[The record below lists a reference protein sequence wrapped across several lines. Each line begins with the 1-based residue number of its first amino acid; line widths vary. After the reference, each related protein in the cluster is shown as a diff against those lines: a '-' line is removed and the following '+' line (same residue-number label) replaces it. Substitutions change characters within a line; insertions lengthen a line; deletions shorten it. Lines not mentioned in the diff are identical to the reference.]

1 MALPS
6 SLIPRPRLG
15 ARFTQYHCPTM
26 SERPVLLIADDDE
39 DVQRLLTLFVRPLDC
54 EVLTA
59 RDGEEALALAQAR
72 LPDLVLL
79 DVMMPKRSGWEVCQ
93 ALKAVQRT
101 SHIAVVLVTGR
112 GDVKDR
118 LTGLQLGADDYLV
131 KPFNRDEVVKRIGA
145 LLHRKQRDP
154 SPGAEGAKSSESM
167 LFDRASGLPTV
178 PMVLSRLK
186 EMLIEQSEIGI
197 VYVDIEQ
204 FESIEA
210 EYGWAF
216 FDEFLRCAGE
226 AVAVEARARFPKA
239 LVAAN
244 LVGGSSFYIFF
255 ESRGTDLRQEAA
267 FDTVANDVR
276 EKLITAMRER
286 FPSMQQGQIGF
297 FVGAARI
304 DYRPQIRLER
314 QVYQGM
320 QTAGDAVR
328 DAEQQR
334 KKQLTREVR
343 DIIRRKRVTTL
354 FQPIVWAQEGK
365 VFGYEVLTRGAPN
378 SSFRNSDMLFGFARD
393 AKLAWARGPVAVEN
407 ALETVA
413 LENALKRLRSFD
425 LTGRKYLLNLEA
437 EMFEESEFRIHEMVS
452 FFSEH
457 RGHFVFELT
466 ERAAIEDYAVFRR
479 LLDEFRDKGIEVA
492 IDDAGSGYASLE
504 AIAALAPDYLK
515 ITKGLVSTLADEPI
529 KQDLVKMLVDLAGKI
544 GAKTLAEGLETVEE
558 YEWCRD
564 LGVDLL
570 QGYYLAHPQDEPR
583 IGDEEVQASLNA
595 DAERRLATV
604 AARETTVVS
613 RRV

>member
-1 MALPS
+1 
-6 SLIPRPRLG
+6 
-15 ARFTQYHCPTM
+15 M

-59 RDGEEALALAQAR
+59 RDGEEALAIAQAR

-145 LLHRKQRDP
+145 LLHRKHREP
-154 SPGAEGAKSSESM
+154 TPAAEAAKSSESM

-178 PMVLSRLK
+178 PMVLNRLK

-216 FDEFLRCAGE
+216 FDEFLRCAAE
-226 AVAVEARARFPKA
+226 AVVAEGRARFPKA

-276 EKLITAMRER
+276 EKLITAMRQR
-286 FPSMQQGQIGF
+286 FPAMQQGQIGF
-297 FVGAARI
+297 FVGAARV

-314 QVYQGM
+314 QIYQGM
-320 QTAGDAVR
+320 QTAADAVR
-328 DAEQQR
+328 DAEHER
-334 KKQLTREVR
+334 KRQLTRELR
-343 DIIRRKRVTTL
+343 DIIRRKRITTL
-354 FQPIVWAQEGK
+354 FQPIVRARDTG
-365 VFGYEVLTRGAPN
+365 VFGYEILTRGPAH
-378 SSFRNSDMLFGFARD
+378 SSFRNSDMLFSFARES
-393 AKLAWARGPVAVEN
+393 KLAWALEAI
-407 ALETVA
+407 ALECA
-413 LENALKRLRSFD
+413 LRRLRHAD
-425 LTGRKYLLNLEA
+425 LGDRKFLLNLEA
-437 EMFEESEFRIHEMVS
+437 EMFAESEFRIHDVVA
-452 FFSEH
+452 FCAEH

-466 ERAAIEDYAVFRR
+466 ERAAIEDYVVFRN
-479 LLDEFRDKGIEVA
+479 LLDEFRAKGIEVA

-515 ITKGLVSTLADEPI
+515 VTKSLVSTLANEPI
-529 KQDLVKMLVDLAGKI
+529 KQDLVKMLVELAGKI
-544 GAKTLAEGLETVEE
+544 NAQTIAEGIETVEE
-558 YEWCRD
+558 YEACRE
-564 LGVDLL
+564 LGIDLL
-570 QGYYLAHPQDEPR
+570 QGYYLAHPQEQLR
-583 IGDEEVQASLNA
+583 LGDEEVAQMANRSL
-595 DAERRLATV
+595 LQ
-604 AARETTVVS
+604 S
-613 RRV
+613 

>member
-1 MALPS
+1 MPD
-6 SLIPRPRLG
+6 
-15 ARFTQYHCPTM
+15 
-26 SERPVLLIADDDE
+26 RPVLLIADDDE
-39 DVQRLLTLFVRPLDC
+39 AVQRLLTMYVRPLDC
-54 EVLTA
+54 EVLIA
-59 RDGEEALALAQAR
+59 RDGEEALAIAQTR

-79 DVMMPKRSGWEVCQ
+79 DVTMPKRSGWDVCQ

-131 KPFNRDEVVKRIGA
+131 KPFVREEVLRRIGA
-145 LLHRKQRDP
+145 LLQRKQRDTHA
-154 SPGAEGAKSSESM
+154 GEAAKLSESM
-167 LFDRASGLPTV
+167 LFDRASGLPTM
-178 PMVLSRLK
+178 PMVLGRLK
-186 EMLIEQSEIGI
+186 EMLIEQGEIGI

-226 AVAVEARARFPKA
+226 AVAVEARSRFPKA
-239 LVAAN
+239 IVAAN

-255 ESRGTDLRQEAA
+255 ESRGTDLRQETA
-267 FDTVANDVR
+267 FDLMANDVR
-276 EKLITAMRER
+276 EKLIDAMRQR
-286 FPSMQQGQIGF
+286 FPNMQPGQIGF

-334 KKQLTREVR
+334 RKELTRELR

-354 FQPIVWAQEGK
+354 FQPIVWSRDGA
-365 VFGYEVLTRGAPN
+365 VFGYEVLTRGTPN
-378 SSFRNSDMLFGFARD
+378 SSFRNSDMLFAFARE
-393 AKLAWARGPVAVEN
+393 AKLAW

-413 LENALKRLRSFD
+413 LEAALKRLRAFELD
-425 LTGRKYLLNLEA
+425 GRKFLLNLEA

-457 RGHFVFELT
+457 RGNFVFELT

-479 LLDEFRDKGIEVA
+479 LLDEFREKGIEVA

-529 KQDLVKMLVDLAGKI
+529 KQDLVKMLVELGGKI
-544 GAKTLAEGLETVEE
+544 GAKTLAEGIETVEE

-570 QGYYLAHPQDEPR
+570 QGYYFAHPQAQPH
-583 IGDEEVQASLNA
+583 IGDAEVKSSLAA
-595 DAERRLATV
+595 DALRRLVTRDAT
-604 AARETTVVS
+604 R
-613 RRV
+613 

>member
-1 MALPS
+1 MP
-6 SLIPRPRLG
+6 
-15 ARFTQYHCPTM
+15 
-26 SERPVLLIADDDE
+26 ERPVLLIADDDE
-39 DVQRLLTLFVRPLDC
+39 DVQRLLTLYVRPLDC

-59 RDGEEALALAQAR
+59 RDGEQALAIAQSR
-72 LPDLVLL
+72 LPDVVLL

-101 SHIAVVLVTGR
+101 SRIAVVLVTGR

-131 KPFNRDEVVKRIGA
+131 KPFNRDEVVKRIDA
-145 LLHRKQRDP
+145 LLHRKHRQPLSEDEVPR
-154 SPGAEGAKSSESM
+154 SESM

-204 FESIEA
+204 FEAIEA

-226 AVAVEARARFPKA
+226 AVAAEARARFPKA

-255 ESRGTDLRQEAA
+255 ESRGSDLRQEAA
-267 FDTVANDVR
+267 FDLMANDVR
-276 EKLITAMRER
+276 ERLIAAMRER
-286 FPSMQQGQIGF
+286 FPNMQQGQIGF

-334 KKQLTREVR
+334 KKQLTRELR
-343 DIIRRKRVTTL
+343 DIIRRKKVTTL
-354 FQPIVWAQEGK
+354 FQPIVWAQEGT
-365 VFGYEVLTRGAPN
+365 VFGYEVLTRGAPH
-378 SSFRNSDMLFGFARD
+378 SSFRNSDMLFAFARE
-393 AKLAWARGPVAVEN
+393 ANLAW

-413 LENALKRLRSFD
+413 LEQALKRLRSFA
-425 LTGRKYLLNLEA
+425 LNGRKFLLNLEA
-437 EMFEESEFRIHEMVS
+437 EMFEESEFRIHEMVT

-457 RGHFVFELT
+457 RGNFVFELT

-504 AIAALAPDYLK
+504 AIAALSPDYLK

-529 KQDLVKMLVDLAGKI
+529 KQDLVKMLVELGGKI
-544 GAKTLAEGLETVEE
+544 GAKTLAEGIETVEE

-570 QGYYLAHPQDEPR
+570 QGYYLAHPQDQPHE
-583 IGDEEVQASLNA
+583 GDAEVKASLDA
-595 DAERRLATV
+595 DAQRRLV
-604 AARETTVVS
+604 PR
-613 RRV
+613 